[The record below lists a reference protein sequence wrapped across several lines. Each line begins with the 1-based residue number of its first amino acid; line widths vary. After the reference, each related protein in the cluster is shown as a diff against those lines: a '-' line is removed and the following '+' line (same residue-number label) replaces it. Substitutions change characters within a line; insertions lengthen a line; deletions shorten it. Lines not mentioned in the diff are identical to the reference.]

1 MKTVQNNA
9 YWRELLDYIPE
20 YVLIFKIDEHE
31 KAELVFANRN
41 WEPLTGFKADE
52 LLLRSIS
59 DVQIKKILEN
69 VIDRVA
75 QHSRNEI
82 SDSDC
87 TSVWQTKTGEQIT
100 FHFTYRAFKISSS
113 PNFHISVLFTVNQIE
128 RINGLN
134 AVIEQDL
141 ITESMAMKALVQRL
155 PGIVQTQSAIL
166 IQGEPYTGKST
177 LVKFLLASSELLGWK
192 QAFSLEE
199 IQLKLQ
205 ENEEGAFCII
215 LEEIHLMA
223 RKTQEQLL
231 QTISDLESR
240 AMEYKIVATTVTGID
255 KLLDNGDFIPDLYY
269 KLGAHTL
276 HVPPLRFRKED
287 VQMFISRKVD
297 QLKNLLGYD
306 EIRFS
311 EECQQYIRK
320 SEWPENFKSLQKF
333 IGDSL
338 AYLDGNTIELADE
351 YRVEEGDQSSLFN
364 EDLSDIKSFDSMM
377 KHYLKEVLKKTG
389 GKIYGRDGAAHL
401 LKLKP
406 TTLQSKLK
414 KLGIK

>member
-1 MKTVQNNA
+1 MAIMYNLFLVQTPFQLFNA
-9 YWRELLDYIPE
+9 VEAKNRFHLNQKNILIIIHKGNQKNLD
-20 YVLIFKIDEHE
+20 
-31 KAELVFANRN
+31 
-41 WEPLTGFKADE
+41 
-52 LLLRSIS
+52 
-59 DVQIKKILEN
+59 QIKKILEN

-215 LEEIHLMA
+215 LE
-223 RKTQEQLL
+223 
-231 QTISDLESR
+231 
-240 AMEYKIVATTVTGID
+240 
-255 KLLDNGDFIPDLYY
+255 
-269 KLGAHTL
+269 
-276 HVPPLRFRKED
+276 
-287 VQMFISRKVD
+287 
-297 QLKNLLGYD
+297 
-306 EIRFS
+306 
-311 EECQQYIRK
+311 
-320 SEWPENFKSLQKF
+320 
-333 IGDSL
+333 
-338 AYLDGNTIELADE
+338 
-351 YRVEEGDQSSLFN
+351 
-364 EDLSDIKSFDSMM
+364 
-377 KHYLKEVLKKTG
+377 
-389 GKIYGRDGAAHL
+389 
-401 LKLKP
+401 
-406 TTLQSKLK
+406 
-414 KLGIK
+414 